1 MTFKTVREFTA
12 AALAS
17 ILLLTGCIAGSEP
30 EPEWSRYRISYMDT
44 FDTIVQNVGYTHTGE
59 DFDRYSEEMHELL
72 LYYNQLFDR
81 YNSYEGMNNVKTIND
96 NAGIAPVKVDE
107 PLIDLLEQCVEWEEQ
122 SQGAVNVCMGSVL
135 EIWHEYRERYIGTE
149 NGELPPME
157 ELEAAARHTDI
168 NSLVIDREAG
178 TVYLTDPEASLD
190 LGAVAKGYATE
201 QIAQK
206 LYADGFTSFA
216 MSSGGNVRVMDAP
229 ADGSKTAWVIGI
241 QDPSASMESGDYV
254 DSVIANNIS
263 VVTSGDYQ
271 RYYMVDGVK
280 VHHIIDGET
289 LMPADRFSSVTIVCE
304 DSGLA
309 DMLSTALFILP
320 MEEGKALAE
329 QHGAEVMWI
338 ETDGTV
344 TCTDGLIPLLK
355 ERGGA
360 TSVPPSAPRWS
371 GSAPL
376 PSYPHF
382 F

>member
-201 QIAQK
+201 QIARK

-241 QDPSASMESGDYV
+241 QDPV
-254 DSVIANNIS
+254 
-263 VVTSGDYQ
+263 
-271 RYYMVDGVK
+271 RLDGVGGLCGLGDRQQ
-280 VHHIIDGET
+280 HLGGDQRR
-289 LMPADRFSSVTIVCE
+289 LPALLYGRRR
-304 DSGLA
+304 
-309 DMLSTALFILP
+309 
-320 MEEGKALAE
+320 
-329 QHGAEVMWI
+329 QGA
-338 ETDGTV
+338 
-344 TCTDGLIPLLK
+344 
-355 ERGGA
+355 
-360 TSVPPSAPRWS
+360 
-371 GSAPL
+371 
-376 PSYPHF
+376 SYH
-382 F
+382 

>member
-1 MTFKTVREFTA
+1 M
-12 AALAS
+12 
-17 ILLLTGCIAGSEP
+17 P
-30 EPEWSRYRISYMDT
+30 MD
-44 FDTIVQNVGYTHTGE
+44 
-59 DFDRYSEEMHELL
+59 S
-72 LYYNQLFDR
+72 
-81 YNSYEGMNNVKTIND
+81 
-96 NAGIAPVKVDE
+96 P
-107 PLIDLLEQCVEWEEQ
+107 PLPKQRRQCP
-122 SQGAVNVCMGSVL
+122 G
-135 EIWHEYRERYIGTE
+135 
-149 NGELPPME
+149 
-157 ELEAAARHTDI
+157 D
-168 NSLVIDREAG
+168 
-178 TVYLTDPEASLD
+178 
-190 LGAVAKGYATE
+190 
-201 QIAQK
+201 
-206 LYADGFTSFA
+206 DG
-216 MSSGGNVRVMDAP
+216 P

-344 TCTDGLIPLLK
+344 TCTDGLIPAAQGVGRRHFGTAVGT
-355 ERGGA
+355 RGIWKGV
-360 TSVPPSAPRWS
+360 SW
-371 GSAPL
+371 L
-376 PSYPHF
+376 
-382 F
+382 

>member
-1 MTFKTVREFTA
+1 
-12 AALAS
+12 
-17 ILLLTGCIAGSEP
+17 
-30 EPEWSRYRISYMDT
+30 MDT

-201 QIAQK
+201 QIARK

-320 MEEGKALAE
+320 MAEGKALAE

-360 TSVPPSAPRWS
+360 TSVPPSAQEES
-371 GSAPL
+371 GKE
-376 PSYPHF
+376 
-382 F
+382 

>member
-157 ELEAAARHTDI
+157 ELEAAAQHTDI

-190 LGAVAKGYATE
+190 LGSVAKGYATE

-329 QHGAEVMWI
+329 QYGAEVMWI

-360 TSVPPSAPRWS
+360 TSVPPSAQEES
-371 GSAPL
+371 GKE
-376 PSYPHF
+376 
-382 F
+382 

>member
-149 NGELPPME
+149 NGEQLPGTPTSTAWSLTGRRGQSISLTPRPRWIWARLPRAMPLNRSPGSSMPMDLPP
-157 ELEAAARHTDI
+157 
-168 NSLVIDREAG
+168 
-178 TVYLTDPEASLD
+178 
-190 LGAVAKGYATE
+190 
-201 QIAQK
+201 
-206 LYADGFTSFA
+206 
-216 MSSGGNVRVMDAP
+216 
-229 ADGSKTAWVIGI
+229 
-241 QDPSASMESGDYV
+241 
-254 DSVIANNIS
+254 
-263 VVTSGDYQ
+263 
-271 RYYMVDGVK
+271 
-280 VHHIIDGET
+280 
-289 LMPADRFSSVTIVCE
+289 
-304 DSGLA
+304 
-309 DMLSTALFILP
+309 LP
-320 MEEGKALAE
+320 
-329 QHGAEVMWI
+329 
-338 ETDGTV
+338 
-344 TCTDGLIPLLK
+344 
-355 ERGGA
+355 
-360 TSVPPSAPRWS
+360 
-371 GSAPL
+371 
-376 PSYPHF
+376 
-382 F
+382 